1 MSTHYRVVFC
11 TCPDEATATTLA
23 KGLVERH
30 LAACVNLLNGVR
42 SIYSWKGETQID
54 QEVLLVIKT
63 RRDRIDNLQQFI
75 LSHHPYELPEI
86 VVVSIE
92 QGNQGYLEWIGEWLD
107 SSN

>member
-11 TCPDEATATTLA
+11 TCPDEDTATTLA
-23 KGLVERH
+23 GELVERH
-30 LAACVNLLNGVR
+30 LAACVNLLSGVR
-42 SIYSWKGETQID
+42 SIYPWKGEIQCD

-63 RRDRIDNLQQFI
+63 RKDRIDELQRFI
-75 LSHHPYELPEI
+75 LTHHPYELPEF

-107 SSN
+107 Y